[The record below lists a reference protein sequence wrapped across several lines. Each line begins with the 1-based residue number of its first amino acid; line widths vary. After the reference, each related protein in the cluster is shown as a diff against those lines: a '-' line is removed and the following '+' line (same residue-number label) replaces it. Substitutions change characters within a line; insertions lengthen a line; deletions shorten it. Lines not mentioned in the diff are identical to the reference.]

1 MSSTYLLQNSPS
13 FFISV
18 CAIFGLVVGSFLNVV
33 IVRLPKMLEREWAQQ
48 CAGLHSEEIEA
59 LPPYNIII
67 PRSACVHCGHKIT
80 ALENI
85 PLMSY
90 ILLGGRCSQC
100 RTSISLRYPA
110 VELLTALISGYVAW
124 HFGYGLAAFA
134 ALIFSWTVIVLAFI
148 DMDTQLLPDDI
159 TVPFIWAG
167 LLVNLAG
174 IFTNIQSAVMGAV
187 AGYIALWSIYWAFKL
202 ITGKEGM
209 GYGDF
214 KLLAAIGA
222 WLGWQM
228 LPLVILFSSFV
239 GGITGIFLI
248 ILKKHQRSTTI
259 PFGPYLAGGG
269 LIALFWGNKI
279 NHAYLGLF

>member
-1 MSSTYLLQNSPS
+1 MSFTYLLQNSPS
-13 FFISV
+13 FFISL

-48 CAGLHSEEIEA
+48 CAGLHSEEVEA
-59 LPPYNIII
+59 QPPYNIII

-100 RTSISLRYPA
+100 RASISLRYPA

-167 LLVNLAG
+167 LLVNVAG
-174 IFTNIQSAVMGAV
+174 IFTNIQSAVIGAV

-202 ITGKEGM
+202 ATGREGM

-222 WLGWQM
+222 WFGWQM
-228 LPLVILFSSFV
+228 LPLVILVSSIAGTIV
-239 GGITGIFLI
+239 GIFLI
-248 ILKKHQRSTTI
+248 AIMQRGRHEPI

-269 LIALFWGNKI
+269 FVALLWGSQLND
-279 NHAYLGLF
+279 AYWSLF

>member
-13 FFISV
+13 FFISL

-48 CAGLHSEEIEA
+48 CAGLDSEEIEA
-59 LPPYNIII
+59 RPPYNIII

-134 ALIFSWTVIVLAFI
+134 ALIFSWTIIVLAFI

-174 IFTNIQSAVMGAV
+174 IFTDIQSAVMGAV

-202 ITGKEGM
+202 VTGREGM

-228 LPLVILFSSFV
+228 LPLVILISSIAGTIV
-239 GGITGIFLI
+239 GIFLI
-248 ILKKHQRSTTI
+248 ATAQRGRHEPI

-269 LIALFWGNKI
+269 FVALLWGSQLND
-279 NHAYLGLF
+279 AYWNLF

>member
-1 MSSTYLLQNSPS
+1 
-13 FFISV
+13 
-18 CAIFGLVVGSFLNVV
+18 
-33 IVRLPKMLEREWAQQ
+33 MLESEWAQQ
-48 CAGLHSEEIEA
+48 CADLRADKVEA
-59 LPPYNIII
+59 LPRYNIVT

-90 ILLGGRCSQC
+90 VLLRGRCSQC
-100 RTSISLRYPA
+100 RAPISLRYPA
-110 VELLTALISGYVAW
+110 VELLSAIISGYIAW
-124 HFGYGLAAFA
+124 HFGYGFAAFA
-134 ALIFSWTVIVLAFI
+134 ALAFTWTMIVLAFI
-148 DMDTQLLPDDI
+148 DMDTQLLPNDI

-167 LLVNLAG
+167 LLVNLAEP
-174 IFTNIQSAVMGAV
+174 FTDIRSAVLGAV

-202 ITGKEGM
+202 VTGREGM

-228 LPLVILFSSFV
+228 LPLVILVSSIPGTV
-239 GGITGIFLI
+239 VGIFLI
-248 ILKKHQRSTTI
+248 AVTKRGRHEPI

-269 LIALFWGNKI
+269 FIALLWGSQLNR
-279 NHAYLGLF
+279 AYWNLF